1 MEKKGFVFRVLV
13 VVLAMLQPIVIV
25 WMYGIHFPSISSTW
39 DTMLQP
45 LFIITNAVTSFFFFS
60 IKRWRIPSFFLLMLT
75 AFSVDFSPVFHNVLA
90 TLFFLTCV
98 YPLVYIKRFSYY
110 IFIYVFGL
118 FIWLLFGLFWFEV
131 FNVYVLC
138 VYHLHIMIYRYKLK
152 KEKKLINSIQ

>member
-1 MEKKGFVFRVLV
+1 MVKKDFILKIMVII
-13 VVLAMLQPIVIV
+13 LAMIQPIIIV
-25 WMYGIHFPSISSTW
+25 SVCGFGIPSISNMW

-75 AFSVDFSPVFHNVLA
+75 AFSVDFSPIFHNVLA

-98 YPLVYIKRFSYY
+98 YPLIYLKRFSYY
-110 IFIYVFGL
+110 VFIYVFGL

-138 VYHLHIMIYRYKLK
+138 IYHLHIMIYRHKLK
-152 KEKKLINSIQ
+152 QRKNP